1 MLLKRKYTIA
11 LLLLLVAYGDLH
23 AQDSTLIGKSVVWD
37 LVKCIGYAKDNNIQ
51 INSLRLSQKTSQQ
64 EFLLAKAA
72 KLPDLTGTAS
82 QDFGHANTRGAGGTG
97 SSGIYASG
105 NYGVSSNVTLYNGNL
120 LNNNISQKNLAI
132 ESANLNIIQQEND
145 VTLQVTQAYLTILL
159 DKETI
164 IYDQDLVSVSTAQV
178 KQAQQKYDAG
188 SIARKDLIQLQAQQS
203 TDKYTLITAQNQ
215 ERQDLLTLKQLLILP
230 GGASFDIVK
239 PDTVIAKQPVAPF
252 HEVEQTA
259 LQNRPEIKNGQI
271 GVQIAQFDVL
281 KARAGYKPSLTAGG
295 ALSTGYTT
303 GNGAFYNQF
312 NNNFTQQL
320 GLNLTVPI
328 FTKRVVKTQV
338 EEAKIGVD
346 QAQLTFR
353 DTKLVLSQTVER
365 AYISVLNAQSQYDAA
380 LEGYKYNQEGYRIVN
395 EQLKVGVAN
404 IVDFLQQKN
413 LFIQAQQQY
422 VQAKY
427 NALLTSKI
435 YDFYKGVPIKL

>member
-1 MLLKRKYTIA
+1 MLLKRKYTI
-11 LLLLLVAYGDLH
+11 LLLLLVVAYGNLY

-37 LVKCIGYAKDNNIQ
+37 LVKCINYAKDNNIQ

-82 QDFGHANTRGAGGTG
+82 QDFGHANTRGTSGTG

-145 VTLQVTQAYLTILL
+145 VTLQVTQAYLAILL

-252 HEVEQTA
+252 QEVEQTA
-259 LQNRPEIKNGQI
+259 LQTRPEIKNGQI
-271 GVQIAQFDVL
+271 GVQIAKFDVL

-427 NALLTSKI
+427 NALLTAKI

>member
-1 MLLKRKYTIA
+1 
-11 LLLLLVAYGDLH
+11 V
-23 AQDSTLIGKSVVWD
+23 
-37 LVKCIGYAKDNNIQ
+37 
-51 INSLRLSQKTSQQ
+51 
-64 EFLLAKAA
+64 
-72 KLPDLTGTAS
+72 
-82 QDFGHANTRGAGGTG
+82 
-97 SSGIYASG
+97 
-105 NYGVSSNVTLYNGNL
+105 
-120 LNNNISQKNLAI
+120 
-132 ESANLNIIQQEND
+132 
-145 VTLQVTQAYLTILL
+145 
-159 DKETI
+159 
-164 IYDQDLVSVSTAQV
+164 
-178 KQAQQKYDAG
+178 G

-230 GGASFDIVK
+230 SDAHFDIVK
-239 PDTVIAKQPVAPF
+239 PDTVIAKQPVAAF

-271 GVQIAQFDVL
+271 GVQIAQYDVL

-295 ALSTGYTT
+295 TLATGYTT
-303 GNGAFYNQF
+303 GNGTFYNQF

-338 EEAKIGVD
+338 EEAKIEVD

-353 DTKLVLSQTVER
+353 NTKLVLSQTVER

-435 YDFYKGVPIKL
+435 YDFYRGIPIKL

>member
-1 MLLKRKYTIA
+1 MLLNKKYIIP
-11 LLLLLVAYGDLH
+11 LLLLFIAHSNLY

-37 LVKCIGYAKDNNIQ
+37 LTKCIGYAKDNNIQ
-51 INSLRLSQKTSQQ
+51 INSLRLTQKTSQQ

-82 QDFGHANTRGAGGTG
+82 QNFGHANTPGVNGTG
-97 SSGIYASG
+97 SGFYASG
-105 NYGVSSNVTLYNGNL
+105 TLGVSSNVTLYQGNII
-120 LNNNISQKNLAI
+120 NNNISQKNLAI
-132 ESANLNIIQQEND
+132 ESANLNIIQTEND
-145 VTLQVTQAYLTILL
+145 ITLQVTQAYLAILL
-159 DKETI
+159 DKETV
-164 IYDQDLVSVSTAQV
+164 IYDQDLVTVSTAQV
-178 KQAQQKYDAG
+178 KQAQQKYDVG

-215 ERQDLLTLKQLLILP
+215 EKQDLLTLKQLLILP
-230 GGASFDIVK
+230 SEALFDIIK

-252 HEVEQTA
+252 HDVEQTA
-259 LQNRPEIKNGQI
+259 LQNRPEVKNGLI
-271 GVQIAQFDVL
+271 GVQLAQYDVL
-281 KARAGYKPSLTAGG
+281 KARAGYKPTLTAGG
-295 ALSTGYTT
+295 SLATGYTT
-303 GNGAFYNQF
+303 GDGAFYNQF

-338 EEAKIGVD
+338 EEAKIEVD

-365 AYISVLNAQSQYDAA
+365 AYLSVINAQSQYDAA
-380 LEGYKYNQEGYRIVN
+380 LESYKYNQEGYRIVN
-395 EQLKVGVAN
+395 EQLKVGVAD